1 MGRVLRFN
9 FLSPEQIA
17 SSYLKSPPHGILK
30 GGFYGSKEKSQK
42 ESQKEKEVKFLDVEL
57 WQ

>member
-1 MGRVLRFN
+1 LRFN
-9 FLSPEQIA
+9 YLSPEQIA